1 MEQYILKLE
10 NNINSLAFLG
20 ALASSFFYWAKL
32 TYSKQIQVFSLSK
45 LCLVLSNFLTAVIL
59 LERCFLYS
67 YFPLSNLYESLLFLS
82 WVITIITILLVDK
95 LSIIGAIGSST
106 VTLIIGYANYI
117 LPPSLRQT
125 SVLAPALRSNWLMMH
140 VSVMILSYG
149 LLIMGAFLSLI
160 YVVISKNLGRRS
172 LNRIFYLPNFYI
184 TLNKNEPKDNIGT
197 ATINGNKLLYE
208 TIEALS
214 YKLISL
220 GFLSLTL
227 GIISGSVWAN
237 EAWGNYW
244 SWDPK
249 ETWALITWLV
259 FATYLHI
266 RINRKWNKIY
276 AALVASLGL
285 IVIWFCYLGVN
296 FLTSGLHS
304 YISSTN

>member
-10 NNINSLAFLG
+10 NSINILAFLG
-20 ALASSFFYWAKL
+20 ALVSSLFYWAKL
-32 TYSKQIQVFSLSK
+32 TYYKQIQVFSLPK
-45 LCLVLSNFLTAVIL
+45 FCLIFSNCIIAGML
-59 LERCFLYS
+59 LERCFRYS

-82 WVITIITILLVDK
+82 WVLNIITIIFVDK
-95 LSIIGAIGSST
+95 LSIIGAIGSSA

-125 SVLAPALRSNWLMMH
+125 SILAPALRSNWLMMH
-140 VSVMILSYG
+140 VSVMIFSYG

-160 YVVISKNLGRRS
+160 YVIVNNNLSQKS
-172 LNRIFYLPNFYI
+172 LNRMFYLPSFYVDFD
-184 TLNKNEPKDNIGT
+184 KNEPRNDIGT
-197 ATINGNKLLYE
+197 ATINRNKLSYE
-208 TIEALS
+208 TIESLS
-214 YKLISL
+214 YKFISL
-220 GFLSLTL
+220 GFISLTL

-266 RINRKWNKIY
+266 RINKKWNKIY
-276 AALVASLGL
+276 ASLVASLGL
-285 IVIWFCYLGVN
+285 IVICFVTWE
-296 FLTSGLHS
+296 
-304 YISSTN
+304 